1 MGLIVK
7 ILYTDREDKKVLL
20 SQDEIT
26 EIIKE
31 AYDSGINDLTKLQ
44 ESLYIEEDNSEQ
56 EADKPKIGF
65 YTISNEKNNR
75 L

>member
-31 AYDSGINDLTKLQ
+31 AYNSGVNDLTKLQ

-56 EADKPKIGF
+56 EEDKPKIGF